1 MSRIV
6 FANDL
11 RKTITS
17 DGIDKLPFYA
27 KTKVIIPL
35 VLINIIL
42 IAALALSWK
51 FDSVWSVL
59 PQAKAYAIPTTQI
72 SGASGIAVPIK
83 DLSEEKHE
91 VEAKTIL
98 DPKAQKAAEYIAS
111 NYRIARE
118 AAELIAREAYKS
130 GKENN
135 VDPLLILAIIG
146 IESRFNPIS
155 ESQVGALGLTQTMPE
170 AHPEKIATINRD
182 QGHILNIADNIQ
194 IGSKIIGEYMRKF
207 GNNSVLA
214 LQQYNGSLKDKSRIY
229 STKVLEL
236 RAKFAHAVG

>member
-17 DGIDKLPFYA
+17 DGIDKVPFYA
-27 KTKVIIPL
+27 KPKVIIPL
-35 VLINIIL
+35 VLINMIL
-42 IAALALSWK
+42 IVAFALSWK
-51 FDSVWSVL
+51 FDSVWSVF
-59 PQAKAYAIPTTQI
+59 PQAKAYAIPNTQI
-72 SGASGIAVPIK
+72 SGASDITVPGQ
-83 DLSEEKHE
+83 DLPDEKHSLK
-91 VEAKTIL
+91 AKTIL
-98 DPKAQKAAEYIAS
+98 DPKAQKAAEYIAN

-118 AAELIAREAYKS
+118 AAELIAKEAYKS
-130 GKENN
+130 GKEND
-135 VDPLLILAIIG
+135 VDPLLILAVIG
-146 IESRFNPIS
+146 VESRFNPIS
-155 ESQVGALGLTQTMPE
+155 ESHVGALGLTQTMPE
-170 AHPEKIATINRD
+170 AHPEKIASIQRD

-214 LQQYNGSLKDKSRIY
+214 LQQYNGSLKDKSRVY